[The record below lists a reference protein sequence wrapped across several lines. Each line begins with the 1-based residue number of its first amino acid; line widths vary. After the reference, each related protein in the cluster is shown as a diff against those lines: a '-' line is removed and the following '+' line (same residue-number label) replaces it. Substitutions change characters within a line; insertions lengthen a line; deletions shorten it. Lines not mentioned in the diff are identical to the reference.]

1 MIISDRIR
9 NRKSL
14 VNNLENPRSVD
25 PRFIGQ
31 RHRKICSSVTGEEQR
46 QIGGRSSQY
55 PRNELAAV
63 GR

>member
-31 RHRKICSSVTGEEQR
+31 RHRKISSSDTGGKETNR
-46 QIGGRSSQY
+46 GRSSQY